1 MVTHGLLH
9 GTSVGKLFAT
19 SVGKLFATSHG
30 TAVAKDEPR
39 WLLAPVSGLVWEE
52 VTPASQ
58 PVWVDKTERT
68 ESVPQRSQ
76 L

>member
-19 SVGKLFATSHG
+19 SHG
-30 TAVAKDEPR
+30 TAVGKGEPR
-39 WLLAPVSGLVWEE
+39 WLLAPDSGLVWEE

-58 PVWVDKTERT
+58 LVWVDKTERT
-68 ESVPQRSQ
+68 ESAPQKIQ